1 LKQRTCNPSHAGNF
15 HWSCFSKPP
24 RLQLGFLQP
33 LAPSGRFALSPP
45 RSLSSQALPR
55 HRQVCSFLPLWLSP
69 RPVTHRHVN
78 RARPTSPGTPR
89 PFNCTSPSAS
99 LSALHLPVGSGHC
112 PAARSWTLGPLAHAR
127 RTPLFLRLGP
137 APLSDSEAATWARAL
152 NPPHTA
158 LPSAR
163 PAASARPGDRDRA
176 TSARPQHLMLN
187 APADGAAASR
197 HAQSL
202 LLPALYPRQ
211 IPIVV
216 VLR

>member
-1 LKQRTCNPSHAGNF
+1 LLLSRPGFSSDFLNPSLPLVASSF
-15 HWSCFSKPP
+15 P
-24 RLQLGFLQP
+24 RHT
-33 LAPSGRFALSPP
+33 
-45 RSLSSQALPR
+45 LSSQALPR
-55 HRQVCSFLPLWLSP
+55 HRQVCSLFPLWLSP
-69 RPVTHRHVN
+69 RPVTHRHVT
-78 RARPTSPGTPR
+78 RARPTSHCPSTALGLAPR
-89 PFNCTSPSAS
+89 FLYTICPSAQ
-99 LSALHLPVGSGHC
+99 ATAPLP
-112 PAARSWTLGPLAHAR
+112 ALAHAR
-127 RTPLFLRLGP
+127 STPLFPRLGP
-137 APLSDSEAATWARAL
+137 APLPDSEAATWARAH

-187 APADGAAASR
+187 APAHGAAASR
-197 HAQSL
+197 HAELL